1 MSRYRIFNQVIESAF
16 PLPELP
22 AASGEP
28 QLVIS
33 EYSPATEQVE
43 PFEQRYVWRGPDG
56 VEICRVSRL
65 TGCYQ
70 FSYPD
75 QATFL
80 IPDAGHM
87 LCTRASSC
95 SPETFRHL
103 LINQAIPRLMAHR
116 GRLILHASA
125 VSLKAGE
132 CFLFLG
138 DSGYGKSTLAAALLA
153 GWADAGAQP
162 AAHEDNEAAM
172 LRSLVEQGAD
182 EAPGSIVEL
191 TMAIAA
197 AALTEARRQVEAASP
212 WDSMDVAL
220 LGGVQV
226 HAPGGDL
233 VLPVGGQYRTGPDE
247 VAELE
252 IG

>member
-1 MSRYRIFNQVIESAF
+1 MTTTD
-16 PLPELP
+16 LP
-22 AASGEP
+22 AELTDSLPLDDYLSAVQSALDPFGFTPDATLAAVSICRDELTQHLSGAVARRWGAPFSLGGLGGIPTLGRTGWGACLAHVPTEVDRGKL
-28 QLVIS
+28 LVICL
-33 EYSPATEQVE
+33 AHIGVE
-43 PFEQRYVWRGPDG
+43 PEAGLFVRPGQR
-56 VEICRVSRL
+56 
-65 TGCYQ
+65 
-70 FSYPD
+70 
-75 QATFL
+75 
-80 IPDAGHM
+80 
-87 LCTRASSC
+87 RASATC
-95 SPETFRHL
+95 G
-103 LINQAIPRLMAHR
+103 A
-116 GRLILHASA
+116 
-125 VSLKAGE
+125 
-132 CFLFLG
+132 
-138 DSGYGKSTLAAALLA
+138 AAALLA